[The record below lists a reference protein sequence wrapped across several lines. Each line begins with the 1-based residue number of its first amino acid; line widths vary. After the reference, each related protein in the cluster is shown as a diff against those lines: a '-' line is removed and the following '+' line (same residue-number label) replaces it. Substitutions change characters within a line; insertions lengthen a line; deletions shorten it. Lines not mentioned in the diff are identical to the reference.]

1 MTDVALQRNDWSA
14 PGMVSRRKRRYA
26 ADRRLKIYGVT
37 AISLAI
43 GLLGILIVSLV
54 ATGYT
59 AFLRTMVT
67 LDFPISTEYVDP
79 ADPAAGNY
87 RAVVRDGLRAVFPD
101 VTGPAERQLGQIL
114 TNNAQFM
121 VRDAVVANPP

>member
-1 MTDVALQRNDWSA
+1 MTDIAIRRNDWSA
-14 PGMVSRRKRRYA
+14 PDMARLRKRRYA
-26 ADRRLKIYGVT
+26 ADFRLKIYGIT

-54 ATGYT
+54 VTGYS
-59 AFLRTMVT
+59 AFVRTMVT
-67 LDFPISTEYVDP
+67 LDFPISSEYVDP

-87 RAVVRDGLRAVFPD
+87 RAVVRDGFRAVFPD

-114 TNNAQFM
+114 TNNA
-121 VRDAVVANPP
+121 